1 MGTMSPELE
10 EKGMGGV
17 SAMSRPT
24 QPKDSGQEAHYQGSL
39 GDI

>member
-10 EKGMGGV
+10 EKGMGGGV

-24 QPKDSGQEAHYQGSL
+24 QPKDSGP
-39 GDI
+39 GDPLPR